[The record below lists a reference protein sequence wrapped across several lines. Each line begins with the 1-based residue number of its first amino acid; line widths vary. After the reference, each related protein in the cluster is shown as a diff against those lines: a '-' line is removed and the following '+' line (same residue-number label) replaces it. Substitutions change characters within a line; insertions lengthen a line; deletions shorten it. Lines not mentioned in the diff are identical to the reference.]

1 MATARQLAANRQ
13 NAQRSTG
20 PRTAAGKSISSRNA
34 FRHGLSL
41 PQEVDVVTQA
51 DVDKLA
57 HQIVGDHI
65 DNYKLLSTTETAS
78 ALMDLLRVRK
88 VRSEMLA
95 TLDLACPSPAQLH
108 RLLAIDRYESR
119 ARTRRRRAAAKM
131 EEGS

>member
-1 MATARQLAANRQ
+1 MATAKQIAANLK

-20 PRTAAGKSISSRNA
+20 PRTKAGKSISSRNA

-41 PQEVDVVTQA
+41 PQEVDVGTQA
-51 DVDKLA
+51 DIDKLA
-57 HQIVGDHI
+57 HQIVICHI
-65 DNYKLLSTTETAS
+65 DNYKLRLATEIAS

-95 TLDLACPSPAQLH
+95 TLDLACISPAQLR
-108 RLLAIDRYESR
+108 RLLAI
-119 ARTRRRRAAAKM
+119 ARTRRRRATAKM